1 MVFSIGFTIQ
11 RESAL
16 EEMVNT
22 IIPRIAR
29 IKQRETVGSVAFKAG
44 VPLSIKT

>member
-1 MVFSIGFTIQ
+1 MGFTIH

-22 IIPRIAR
+22 IIPSNAR
-29 IKQRETVGSVAFKAG
+29 MKQRKTVGSVDFRAG